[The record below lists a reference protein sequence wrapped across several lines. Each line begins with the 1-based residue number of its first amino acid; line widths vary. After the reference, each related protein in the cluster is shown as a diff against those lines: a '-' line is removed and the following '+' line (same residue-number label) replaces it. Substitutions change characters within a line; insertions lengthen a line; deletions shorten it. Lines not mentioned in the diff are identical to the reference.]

1 MHRIKNKIEIK
12 GKVSAVP
19 VDMMMTFN
27 LLFRSISL
35 FLSTYVYRRKSD
47 TARDFSAWAFRLLA
61 LTYTDYSSI

>member
-12 GKVSAVP
+12 GIVSAVP

-35 FLSTYVYRRKSD
+35 FLSTYVGYIGGNQIQQE
-47 TARDFSAWAFRLLA
+47 TLVLGPFVYLH
-61 LTYTDYSSI
+61 